1 MRNPDDFRE
10 EIRAHV
16 ELEADRLREQ
26 GLRPEEARDAARRSF
41 GNVTSAEERYYESR
55 RWVWL
60 DLLRQNLR
68 FGWRMLRRNPGSS
81 IVAVLTLALGIGAN
95 TAIFSLL
102 NVVLLRKLPVRQPD
116 QLVLF
121 GTAQWGGSVD
131 DLPNRNWHLFS
142 YSGYRY
148 FQAKNQVYSDVAAI
162 DSILFGT
169 HGRVGSSAGLE
180 NISVELV
187 SGTYF
192 QTLGVN
198 PGLGRMLDDSDD
210 MEPDAHPI
218 AVASYSWW
226 QRRLAKDPSAIG
238 STVTIGSAVYSIV
251 GIAPRNF
258 TGMTIGHSP
267 DLWVPLAMEKAISPG
282 WHGREEPMF
291 QSLYIVAR
299 RKPGVS
305 MEQASANTNLLFHQ
319 IALGYAGPNPTPKQ
333 LAETARAHVQLTP
346 AATGFS
352 QLRRRLSSPL
362 EILMGVVA
370 AVLLIACAN
379 VANLLLAKATARQR
393 EIAVRM
399 SIGAGRRRLIAQL
412 LIESGMLGLAGAVLS
427 VPMAW
432 AMLRFLVSTG
442 TGSTPLE
449 IAPDMQVLGFALA
462 VTMLTVL
469 LFGAAPALRA
479 TRVDLASS
487 LKGRGIVG
495 SAPRNRLARGLIA
508 GQVALSLALL
518 AGAGLFLRSLINLMN
533 VDTGFDKRN
542 VLVTDIDPEAAGYR
556 ADMRL
561 ENLMSRVEE
570 RVGAIPGVES
580 ASFALFVFNEGEWT
594 DAVTVPGHAKSDQD
608 EEVDQ
613 FLVGS
618 RYFDAMK
625 MRLILG
631 RTLSKED
638 TASSPKVAVINETMA
653 RQYFSGV
660 SPVGRTFSVGD
671 DAKRPD
677 ITVVGVVQD
686 AKYLGLAEKRRP
698 VAFYPHSQRRGFANN
713 FVVRYSGDPK
723 VLIREIKKA
732 FAEVD
737 PNVPVSNFLTLEK
750 MVDDSVGTRRLVAEL
765 SAIFGA
771 LAALLACIGIYGV
784 MSYGIARRTNE
795 FGIRMALGAQR
806 GDVLWMVLRE
816 TLGLVLVGVA
826 AGLALALALSSLVA
840 SMLFGLSPADPIAIG
855 LASALM
861 IAVALFAG
869 WIPARRATRID
880 PTAALRYE

>member
-16 ELEADRLREQ
+16 ELEADRLRDQ
-26 GLRPEEARDAARRSF
+26 GLSPEQARAAAQRSF
-41 GNVTSAEERYYESR
+41 GNVAAAEERYYESR

-60 DLLRQNLR
+60 DLLAQNLR
-68 FGWRMLRRNPGSS
+68 FGFRMLKRNPGSS
-81 IVAVLTLALGIGAN
+81 LVAILTLALGIGAN

-102 NVVLLRKLPVRQPD
+102 NVVLLRNLPVRQPD

-162 DSILFGT
+162 DSLLFGT

-192 QTLGVN
+192 QTLGVS
-198 PGLGRMLDDSDD
+198 PGVGRVLADSDD
-210 MEPDAHPI
+210 AEPGAHPV

-226 QRRLAKDPSAIG
+226 QRRLAMDPSAVG
-238 STVTIGSAVYSIV
+238 STVTIGSTVYTIIGV
-251 GIAPRNF
+251 APRNF

-267 DLWVPLAMEKAISPG
+267 DLWIPLAMEKEISPG

-291 QSLYIVAR
+291 QSLYVVAR
-299 RKPGVS
+299 RKPGVG

-352 QLRRRLSSPL
+352 QLRRRVSSPL
-362 EILMGVVA
+362 KILMAVVA
-370 AVLLIACAN
+370 VVLLIACAN

-399 SIGAGRRRLIAQL
+399 SIGAGRGRLIVQL
-412 LIESGMLGLAGAVLS
+412 LIESGMLGLAGAMLS
-427 VPMAW
+427 VPLAW
-432 AMLRFLVSTG
+432 ALLRFLISAG
-442 TGSTPLE
+442 TGALPLE
-449 IAPDMQVLGFALA
+449 IAPDTQVLGFALA

-469 LFGAAPALRA
+469 LFGAVPAFRA

-487 LKGRGIVG
+487 LKGRGVVG

-542 VLVTDIDPEAAGYR
+542 VLVTDIDPGSAGYR
-556 ADMRL
+556 PDARL
-561 ENLMSRVEE
+561 QDLMARVEK
-570 RVGAIPGVES
+570 RVGAIRGIEA
-580 ASFALFVFNEGEWT
+580 ASFSLFVFNEGEMT
-594 DAVTVPGHAKSDQD
+594 DTVTVVGRAKSDHD
-608 EEVDQ
+608 PEVDQ
-613 FLVGS
+613 SIVGS
-618 RYFDAMK
+618 QFLDAMK

-631 RTLSKED
+631 RKFNERD
-638 TASSPKVAVINETMA
+638 TANSQKVAVINETMA
-653 RQYFSGV
+653 RVYFAGA
-660 SPVGRTFSVGD
+660 SPIGRTFSVGD
-671 DAKRPD
+671 SPKPRDM
-677 ITVVGVVQD
+677 TVVGVVQD
-686 AKYLGLAEKRRP
+686 AKYDGLEEKPRP
-698 VAFYPHSQRRGFANN
+698 AAFYPHSQRTGFANN

-723 VLIREIKKA
+723 ILIPEIRRA

-737 PNVPVSNFLTLEK
+737 PNLPVSDFWTLAK
-750 MVDDSVGTRRLVAEL
+750 MVDDSVQTQRLVAQL
-765 SAIFGA
+765 SSLFGA
-771 LAALLACIGIYGV
+771 LAAMLACIGIYGV

-806 GDVLWMVLRE
+806 NDVLWMVLRE
-816 TLGLVLVGVA
+816 ALGLVLLGVA
-826 AGLALALALSSLVA
+826 AGLALALMLSRLVT
-840 SMLFGLSPADPIAIG
+840 SMLFGLSPTDPLAIG
-855 LASALM
+855 LAAALM

-880 PTAALRYE
+880 PTVALRYE